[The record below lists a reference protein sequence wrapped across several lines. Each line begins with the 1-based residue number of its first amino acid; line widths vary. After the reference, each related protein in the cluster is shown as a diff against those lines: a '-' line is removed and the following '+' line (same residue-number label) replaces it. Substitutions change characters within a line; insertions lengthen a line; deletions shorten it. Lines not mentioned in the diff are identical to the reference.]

1 MRRAATA
8 AALVALAAGPIV
20 SGVAGSGP
28 SLRGFSSER
37 YALEGRLPPG
47 WLRAEGRLV
56 PLLSP
61 REVLSVGTFPM
72 PAGGGGNCGREP
84 VVAIRRMRA
93 GDALI
98 SIQEYLVTERMR
110 PKLTRSFPP
119 KAEQLGL
126 DELRHGRVARVAGDP
141 DDPGVAVTW
150 ATVPFSEAG
159 RAFDALVYFR
169 GRPGP
174 ELRREASR
182 VIGELVFERLGR
194 ASRPG

>member
-1 MRRAATA
+1 MRRAAAA
-8 AALVALAAGPIV
+8 AALAALAAGLAV
-20 SGVAGSGP
+20 SGVSGSGS
-28 SLRGFSSER
+28 SLDAFSNER

-47 WLRAEGRLV
+47 WLRAEDRLV

-84 VVAIRRMRA
+84 VVAIRRMRR
-93 GDALI
+93 GDVLI
-98 SIQEYLVTERMR
+98 SIQEYAVTPKMR
-110 PKLTRSFPP
+110 RQPHFSETFPP

-126 DELRHGRVARVAGDP
+126 EQLGPGRVARAAKDP

-169 GRPGP
+169 GRPSP

-182 VIGELVFERLGR
+182 VLGELVFERLERG
-194 ASRPG
+194 